1 MRGISTKSIDP
12 ASRPAPEVTAVE
24 AAAAAVAAA
33 AAAAAEEE
41 EEEAAAVDAELWM
54 SVRCLTAP
62 IDDFLERA
70 MDTRWRC

>member
-1 MRGISTKSIDP
+1 LRGISTKSIDP

-24 AAAAAVAAA
+24 AAAAAAAA
-33 AAAAAEEE
+33 VAAAEEE

-54 SVRCLTAP
+54 SDRCLTAP